1 MVEPESQVQ
10 LECHAGPTGSLR
22 HSPRPYFVYRDH
34 DGAITEQ
41 NSGVLPWGEPIQM
54 FLDHDKIKIPESASS
69 IASTGQAAMID
80 LVSISDD
87 ELELITRLRT
97 SVS

>member
-1 MVEPESQVQ
+1 
-10 LECHAGPTGSLR
+10 
-22 HSPRPYFVYRDH
+22 
-34 DGAITEQ
+34 
-41 NSGVLPWGEPIQM
+41 M

-87 ELELITRLRT
+87 ELESITRLRT